1 MKFMRCGLVD
11 ELEQKDMRA
20 TVLFHI
26 EKQERGTAQDASPSC
41 TIFVAI
47 LLSERAELMLFVL
60 CFRLCVFCD
69 ASPTIGES
77 QMFFARRNIT
87 ILQQPERFE
96 FYRLEATLNN

>member
-1 MKFMRCGLVD
+1 MRCGLVD

-26 EKQERGTAQDASPSC
+26 EKQERGTAQDASQSC

-47 LLSERAELMLFVL
+47 LLSERAELMLFVYCVL
-60 CFRLCVFCD
+60 GCVF
-69 ASPTIGES
+69 SVT
-77 QMFFARRNIT
+77 RRPQSEKAKCFLPDET
-87 ILQQPERFE
+87 SLCILQQPERFE

>member
-1 MKFMRCGLVD
+1 MRCGLVD

-26 EKQERGTAQDASPSC
+26 EKQERGTAQDASQSC

-47 LLSERAELMLFVL
+47 LLSERAELMLFVYCVL
-60 CFRLCVFCD
+60 GCVFSVTRRPQSEK
-69 ASPTIGES
+69 AR
-77 QMFFARRNIT
+77 MLFARRNIT